1 MEYTEE
7 IQTGGGD
14 PVKGTTSTK
23 VDNTPVYQS
32 NNTYLQQRKDV
43 YNKRLTEYV
52 MDAFQVGQSMP
63 KINGKPIQSLDQIP
77 TLIDKY
83 GQQFYDQA
91 KSINGNPDISDDQAK
106 LLMVRQKK
114 VDDAFGYI
122 AQANKIIY
130 EDLKNAAVNMDA
142 KMKVNG
148 WHSLLLNENG
158 QFKGPAQARKD
169 IEAFKQK
176 QIADDMNAWRKANP
190 IPENAPQYWQR
201 TDMPNPTGG
210 RVVFV
215 DGKPVVLDTRPK
227 LANSQE
233 GHMMLEDMHMQNVQ
247 SQYRN
252 LNYDDAVKRLLQ
264 EYNKNPKTRKIKAA
278 EEGVFGQNAGGAKA
292 TLQTQD
298 YRFDVDNYVDE
309 DNKGNVS
316 IKPEMEYTVDLLKNI
331 IDNKN
336 VLFQQGSIGENV
348 VIPSGSDGSAMK
360 MTKAILQD
368 LQEEI
373 TNVNRRKGSAKRT
386 AGSISFVPIAGGD
399 ENYHAYHI
407 KMNSAYFEK
416 HTGTKEAPGI
426 ARGQKFI
433 NEGITVFVPVKES
446 EKTKIGSESLKGTR
460 ISPVEGMINLSADG
474 SFTRTIDD
482 GMEYK
487 ITLDKKTN
495 QYVIS
500 GNAVAY
506 NAATGSMDTVDI
518 NTLGVKSRY
527 DLSVDLDQIEKNLFK
542 LGLKNF
548 EINRQRKREHSKL
561 QGVRD
566 PKQLSGN

>member
-7 IQTGGGD
+7 MQTGGGD
-14 PVKGTTSTK
+14 PVKGSTSTK

-32 NNTYLQQRKDV
+32 NNDYLQKRKDV

-52 MDAFQVGQSMP
+52 MDAFQVSQSMP
-63 KINGKPIQSLDQIP
+63 KINGKSIESLDQIP
-77 TLIDKY
+77 TMIEKY
-83 GQQFYDQA
+83 GEQFYEQA
-91 KSINGNPDISDDQAK
+91 KSVNSNPDITDDQAK
-106 LLMVRQKK
+106 LLLVRQKK

-122 AQANKIIY
+122 AQANKIVF
-130 EDLKNAAVNMDA
+130 EDLKNAATHMDA

-148 WHSLLLNENG
+148 WHTLLLNDNG
-158 QFKGPAQARKD
+158 QLKSPAQAKKD

-176 QIADDMNAWRKANP
+176 QMADAMDAWRKANP
-190 IPENAPQYWQR
+190 VPQNAPQYWQR
-201 TDMPNPTGG
+201 TDMPNPMAG
-210 RVVFV
+210 RFAIV
-215 DGKPVVLDTRPK
+215 DGKPVRLDTRPK
-227 LANSQE
+227 MANSQE
-233 GHMMLEDMHMQNVQ
+233 GHMMAEGMQMQNVQ
-247 SQYRN
+247 NQYKN

-292 TLQTQD
+292 TLQAQN

-309 DNKGNVS
+309 DGKGDVS
-316 IKPEMEYTVDLLKNI
+316 IKPEMEYTVDLLKTI
-331 IDNKN
+331 ADNKN
-336 VLFQQGSIGENV
+336 VLFQQGNIGDNTA
-348 VIPSGSDGSAMK
+348 IPSGSDVAAMK
-360 MTKAILQD
+360 MTKTILQD

-373 TNVNRRKGSAKRT
+373 LNTNRRKGSEKRT

-407 KMNSAYFEK
+407 QMNSSYFDK
-416 HTGTKEAPGI
+416 HTGTKENPGP

-433 NEGITVFVPVKES
+433 NDGITVFVPVAES

-460 ISPVEGMINLSADG
+460 ISPVEGMINLSPDG
-474 SFTRTIDD
+474 TFTRTIDD

-487 ITLDKKTN
+487 ISLDKKTN
-495 QYVIS
+495 QYVIT

-506 NAATGSMDTVDI
+506 NAASGNMDTVDI

-527 DLSVDLDQIEKNLFK
+527 DLTVDLDQIEKTLFK

>member
-7 IQTGGGD
+7 MQTEGGD
-14 PVKGTTSTK
+14 PIKGGTSTT
-23 VDNTPVYQS
+23 VDKTPLYTS
-32 NNTYLQQRKDV
+32 NNAYLQKRKDV

-63 KINGKPIQSLDQIP
+63 KINGKPIESLDQIP

-83 GQQFYDQA
+83 GQQFYEQA
-91 KSINGNPDISDDQAK
+91 KSINSNPEISDDQAK
-106 LLMVRQKK
+106 LLLVRQKK

-122 AQANKIIY
+122 AQANKIVY

-158 QFKGPAQARKD
+158 QFKAPDQARKD

-176 QIADDMNAWRKANP
+176 QIADAMNAWRKANP
-190 IPENAPQYWQR
+190 IPQNAPQYWQR

-210 RVVFV
+210 RVVIV

-233 GHMMLEDMHMQNVQ
+233 GHFMLESMRMQNLQ
-247 SQYRN
+247 NQYKN
-252 LNYDDAVKRLLQ
+252 LNYDDAVKRVLQ

-278 EEGVFGQNAGGAKA
+278 EEGVFKQNAGGAKA
-292 TLQTQD
+292 TMQTSEF
-298 YRFDVDNYVDE
+298 RFDVDNYVDE
-309 DNKGNVS
+309 DERGNVKV
-316 IKPEMEYTVDLLKNI
+316 KPEMEYTVDLLKSI
-331 IDNKN
+331 ADNKN
-336 VLFQQGSIGENV
+336 VLFAQGPVGENT

-373 TNVNRRKGSAKRT
+373 LNANRQKGSAKRT

-399 ENYHAYHI
+399 ENYHAYYI

-426 ARGQKFI
+426 ARKQKFV
-433 NEGITVFVPVKES
+433 NDGITVFVPVAES
-446 EKTKIGSESLKGTR
+446 EKTKIGSQSLKGTR

-482 GMEYK
+482 GMEYR

-495 QYVIS
+495 QYVVT

-506 NAATGSMDTVDI
+506 NASTGKMDTVDI
-518 NTLGVKSRY
+518 NSLGVKSRY
-527 DLSVDLDQIEKNLFK
+527 DMSVDLDEVEKTLFK